1 MNSVSTTQPVHN
13 LIPEDLFSYIPKFT
27 NNSQKKEFIN
37 DLRDILLDLRCKLQT
52 ANHKVNFFLAAALS
66 QKSNTKITSIR
77 LALEDKKEKQDPD
90 EVKVLEA
97 IRDNSKKYS
106 NKYIKDMD
114 EWRTKADL
122 LESEIEKY
130 QELLEKVKDVKVATK
145 TLLK

>member
-1 MNSVSTTQPVHN
+1 MNSVSTTQPAHN
-13 LIPEDLFSYIPKFT
+13 LLPEDPFSYIPKFT

-66 QKSNTKITSIR
+66 QKTNTKITSIR
-77 LALEDKKEKQDPD
+77 LALEDKKEKKDPD

-114 EWRTKADL
+114 EWRTKSDL
-122 LESEIEKY
+122 LEIEIEKY
-130 QELLEKVKDVKVATK
+130 QELLEKVKDAKVAVK
-145 TLLK
+145 YLNK